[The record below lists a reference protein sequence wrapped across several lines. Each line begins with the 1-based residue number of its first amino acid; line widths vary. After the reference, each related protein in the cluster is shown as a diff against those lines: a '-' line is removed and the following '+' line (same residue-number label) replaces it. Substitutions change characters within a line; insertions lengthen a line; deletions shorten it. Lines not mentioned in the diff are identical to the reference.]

1 MHLHCKNESD
11 ASRPITVVA
20 NGERFSVFRDRFHN
34 DDRNVGESK
43 LIPLSTELRLIRRP
57 DNKLVIVGK
66 FDEADEIGEL
76 LAFRMSKKS
85 SHRSPCVIVHF

>member
-1 MHLHCKNESD
+1 MYSHCKKDSI
-11 ASRPITVVA
+11 AAVA
-20 NGERFSVFRDRFHN
+20 NGERFNVFCDRFHI

-66 FDEADEIGEL
+66 FDETDEIGEL
-76 LAFRMSKKS
+76 
-85 SHRSPCVIVHF
+85 